1 MSRQVSSERFHAFLE
16 ASIKYFNWQ
25 TILSEAGITE
35 VSDKGDQFLIAC
47 PLHTDWSP
55 SMRLSK
61 NTGMYHCF
69 SCGASGTYTKFLW
82 ELSGKATPYA
92 QFCEQIYKAHPAMQA
107 ELKFP
112 SLYVTEK
119 TLDPQFNTRRVF
131 NSNSHLGGELPI
143 TALADKVRK
152 IGDTWENLVLSLTLL
167 QQGVKTD
174 SVLAALQKRTVKIDA
189 PTQRISL
196 MDLFD

>member
-1 MSRQVSSERFHAFLE
+1 MPRQVSSERFHAFLE
-16 ASIKYFNWQ
+16 ASIKYFDWE
-25 TILSEAGITE
+25 TILSDAGITE
-35 VSDKGDQFLIAC
+35 VSDKGDQYLIAC

-61 NTGMYHCF
+61 NTGIYHCF
-69 SCGASGTYTKFLW
+69 SCGASGSYTKFMW
-82 ELSGKATPYA
+82 ELSGRTVPYA
-92 QFCEQIYKAHPAMQA
+92 QFCEQIFKAHPAMQA

-112 SLYVTEK
+112 SLYITEK

-131 NSNSHLGGELPI
+131 DRNAHLGSELPI
-143 TALADKVRK
+143 TTLAAKVRK
-152 IGDTWENLVLSLTLL
+152 LDDSWENLVLSLSLL

-174 SVLAALQKRTVKIDA
+174 SVLSMMQKRTIKIEK
-189 PTQRISL
+189 PVERINL